1 MAANL
6 APSLA
11 SRATN
16 PASVSHEG
24 FVWEAEPQVLQTIIR
39 ARRRIFAPCWLSVK
53 KCSFAFGG
61 NQHLKKTTSRLTY
74 GEASRVT
81 AS

>member
-24 FVWEAEPQVLQTIIR
+24 FVWEAEPQMLQTIIR
-39 ARRRIFAPCWLSVK
+39 RARPAAANFAPCWLSVK
-53 KCSFAFGG
+53 TCSHRISRKPAFE
-61 NQHLKKTTSRLTY
+61 KKTRH
-74 GEASRVT
+74 V
-81 AS
+81 